1 MEEKTPLKILLIA
14 DGRSPITHS
23 WIAMLK
29 PLGYRLSL
37 VSSYPCA
44 PVDGVERLYILPLAF
59 SRFGG
64 SQAGSGNKPGG
75 QAGFV
80 SRIRPFAQKIRQWL
94 GPWTLLQQKKEFL
107 RILSAE
113 KPDGLHALRI
123 PFEGMLASNVPTGLP
138 LIISTWGN
146 DFTLH
151 APSSP
156 RMSVLTRRVM
166 QRAEALISD
175 TQVDVQHASKWGFD
189 PSKPSLVVPGN
200 GGLDL
205 KGILA
210 AAAGIQKTD
219 PAEVINPRG
228 LRSYTRSDTFF
239 KAIPLVLDEHPEVQF
254 MCTSMRDQP
263 EADNWVHKLGIGN
276 NITLLPL
283 LPQKDLWLE
292 FAKSRV
298 SVSVSTHD
306 GTPNTLLEAMA
317 TGCFPICGDLPS
329 IREWITPGENGLL
342 VDPSDP
348 IALAKAILLVLDSPQ
363 LQEKAAR
370 LNAQIVQDRA
380 DIEKIR
386 LQVDDFYQKSFHEEY
401 P

>member
-1 MEEKTPLKILLIA
+1 MEEKTPLKILLVA
-14 DGRSPITHS
+14 DGRSPITRS

-29 PLGYRLSL
+29 PLGYRLLL

-44 PVDGVERLYILPLAF
+44 PVDGIENLYILPLAF

-94 GPWTLLQQKKEFL
+94 GPWTLSQQKKEFL

-113 KPDGLHALRI
+113 KPDVLHALRI
-123 PFEGMLASNVPTGLP
+123 PFEGMLASYVPAGLP
-138 LIISTWGN
+138 LVISTWGN

-151 APSSP
+151 AHSSP
-156 RMSVLTRRVM
+156 RMSALTRRVM
-166 QRAEALISD
+166 QRADALISD
-175 TQVDVQHASKWGFD
+175 TQVDVQRAREWGFD
-189 PSKPSLVVPGN
+189 TSKPALVVPGN

-210 AAAGIQKTD
+210 ATEGIQKVE
-219 PAEVINPRG
+219 PAEVVNPRG

-239 KAIPLVLDEHPEVQF
+239 KAIPLVLHERPEVQF
-254 MCTSMRDQP
+254 ICTSMRGQP
-263 EADNWVHKLGIGN
+263 EADNWVHKLGIEN

-283 LPQKDLWLE
+283 LPKKELWME
-292 FAKSRV
+292 FAKAGV

-317 TGCFPICGDLPS
+317 VGCFPICGDLPS
-329 IREWITPGENGLL
+329 IREWITPGENGFL

-348 IALAKAILLVLDSPQ
+348 TALAKAILQIMDSPE
-363 LQEKAAR
+363 LQEKVAS
-370 LNAQIVQDRA
+370 LNALIVQKRA
-380 DIEKIR
+380 DMVNVR
-386 LQVDDFYQKSFHEEY
+386 LQVAAFYQKIFHEVQ

>member
-1 MEEKTPLKILLIA
+1 MEEKTPLKILLVA
-14 DGRSPITHS
+14 DGRSPITRS

-29 PLGYRLSL
+29 PLGYRLLL

-44 PVDGVERLYILPLAF
+44 PVDGIENLYILPLAF

-94 GPWTLLQQKKEFL
+94 GPWTLSQQKKEFL

-113 KPDGLHALRI
+113 KPDVLHALRI
-123 PFEGMLASNVPTGLP
+123 PFEGMLASYVPAGLP
-138 LIISTWGN
+138 LVISTWGN

-151 APSSP
+151 AHSSP
-156 RMSVLTRRVM
+156 RMSALTRRVM
-166 QRAEALISD
+166 QRADALISD
-175 TQVDVQHASKWGFD
+175 TQVDVQRAREWGFD
-189 PSKPSLVVPGN
+189 TSKPALVVPGN

-210 AAAGIQKTD
+210 ATEGIQKVE
-219 PAEVINPRG
+219 PAEVVNPRG

-239 KAIPLVLDEHPEVQF
+239 KAIPLVLHERPEVQF
-254 MCTSMRDQP
+254 ICTSMRGQP
-263 EADNWVHKLGIGN
+263 EADNWVHKLGIEN

-283 LPQKDLWLE
+283 LPKKELWME
-292 FAKSRV
+292 FAKAGV

-317 TGCFPICGDLPS
+317 VGCFPICGDLPS
-329 IREWITPGENGLL
+329 IREWITPGENGFL

-348 IALAKAILLVLDSPQ
+348 TALAKAILQVMDSPE
-363 LQEKAAR
+363 LQEKVAS
-370 LNAQIVQDRA
+370 LNALIVQKRA
-380 DIEKIR
+380 DMVNVR
-386 LQVDDFYQKSFHEEY
+386 LQVAAFYQKIFHEVQ

>member
-1 MEEKTPLKILLIA
+1 MEEKTPLKILLVA
-14 DGRSPITHS
+14 DGRSPITRS

-44 PVDGVERLYILPLAF
+44 SVDGVESLHILPLAF

-64 SQAGSGNKPGG
+64 SQAGSCNKPG
-75 QAGFV
+75 QKAGFV

-94 GPWTLLQQKKEFL
+94 GPWTLLQQKQEFL

-113 KPDGLHALRI
+113 KPDLLHALRI
-123 PFEGMLASNVPTGLP
+123 PFEGMLASYVPAGLP
-138 LIISTWGN
+138 LVISTWGN

-156 RMSVLTRRVM
+156 RMNVLTRRVM
-166 QRAEALISD
+166 QRADALISD
-175 TQVDVQHASKWGFD
+175 TQMDVQRAREWGFD

-210 AAAGIQKTD
+210 AAAGIQKTE
-219 PAEVINPRG
+219 PASVINPRG

-239 KAIPLVLDEHPEVQF
+239 KAIPLVLDENPQVQF
-254 MCTSMRDQP
+254 RCTSMRGQP
-263 EADNWVHKLGIGN
+263 EAENWVHKLGIEN
-276 NITLLPL
+276 NISLLPL
-283 LPQKDLWLE
+283 LPQKELWME
-292 FAKSRV
+292 FAKASV

-329 IREWITPGENGLL
+329 IREWLIPGENGLL
-342 VDPSDP
+342 VDSADP
-348 IALAKAILLVLDSPQ
+348 IALAKAILQVLGSPQ

-370 LNAQIVQDRA
+370 LNAHIVQERA
-380 DIEKIR
+380 DVEKVR
-386 LQVDDFYQKSFHEEY
+386 LKVDDFYQKSFREVH